1 MDHAKFCPAAQ
12 GRSMLELL
20 EPCALLRPHLQAKQE
35 QDHETVFSRNAIA
48 HPGRKPMPINRLMVK
63 TGNRGGFCAPG

>member
-20 EPCALLRPHLQAKQE
+20 EPCALLRLRLQPKQE
-35 QDHETVFSRNAIA
+35 QDHGKAFSRNAIA
-48 HPGRKPMPINRLMVK
+48 CPSRKPRPINRLMVK
-63 TGNRGGFCAPG
+63 TGNSGGFRARR